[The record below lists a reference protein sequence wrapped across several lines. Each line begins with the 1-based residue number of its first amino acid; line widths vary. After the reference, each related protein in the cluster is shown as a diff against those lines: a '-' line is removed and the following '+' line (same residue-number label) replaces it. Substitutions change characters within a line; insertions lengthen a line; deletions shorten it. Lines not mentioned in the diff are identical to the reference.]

1 MKVYINKFFNYWP
14 VLLVLIFGLAIL
26 TSFSLEKKEQ
36 SENTIIENQWKQIK
50 TIDEGGLIGERV
62 DLWRNHRL
70 WNIGDSDYII
80 DGFENRPGMHPWQG
94 EHLGKWLHAAT
105 LAYNISGNKK
115 LKLKLDEM
123 VKRLLATQLK
133 SGYLGTYGQGYTF
146 MALPE
151 NDMKTELADDIQP
164 TKKKINS
171 QGNDKAPGGGWD
183 TWTIRY
189 NIYGLLTYEKY
200 FPNKEVLDA
209 CKKMGDLLIE
219 YYGEGK
225 YDLSKYGTRQGISAT
240 TLLESIVMLYERT
253 LDKKYLDFAE
263 RIVKV
268 SEENPKHRLM
278 GTMLEKGS
286 VVYPGDG
293 KGYQLMANLL
303 GYLNLYRCTGNEKYL
318 NTTLNGWQEI
328 QKKHVLTTGGP
339 WTRKMPYNGNKE
351 CFAHQEAFNPEK
363 IVVEGCNNATW
374 MQLNIHLFE
383 LTGNAKYFSEAEVAL
398 LNSTYGHQYSDGIEW
413 CYYMAPNEDRPK
425 YEPRFHC
432 CGSSQPRGMEMYSNH
447 LAGIIDSNLSINT
460 FSASKIEIPN
470 QFGSGTLNIESGF
483 PLKQSSSIFLNPIE
497 SKAFTLEFRLPLNT
511 AFKQVLVNNKKVEI
525 LSNDRGFYELNRKWK
540 KGDEITIDYNYELKA
555 TIQDGEKGKKWVA
568 FSYGPI
574 ALAQKVDKMA
584 GDEPFLNI
592 DFTNPNEL
600 LGLLVKSAKSDIEFT
615 IKETSTTLI
624 PYYQTGT
631 KQSGPKTYFTIKN

>member
-1 MKVYINKFFNYWP
+1 MNKYYSYWP
-14 VLLVLIFGLAIL
+14 VLLVLMLGLAIL
-26 TSFSLEKKEQ
+26 TSFGEKKKDQ
-36 SENTIIENQWKQIK
+36 SNNRIIVNQWQQIK

-62 DLWRNHRL
+62 DLWRNNRL
-70 WNIGDSDYII
+70 WNIGNSDYII

-105 LAYNISGNKK
+105 LAYNINGNEK
-115 LKLKLDEM
+115 LKMKLDEM
-123 VKRLLATQLK
+123 VERLLATQLPD
-133 SGYLGTYGQGYTF
+133 GYMGTYGESYTF

-164 TKKKINS
+164 TSKKVNS
-171 QGNDKAPGGGWD
+171 QANDKAPGGGWD

-200 FPNKEVLDA
+200 FPNENIVEA
-209 CKKMGDLLIE
+209 CKKMGDLLIK

-253 LDKKYLDFAE
+253 LDEKYLDFAE

-278 GTMLEKGS
+278 GTMLKKGS

-303 GYLNLYRCTGNEKYL
+303 GYLRLYRCTGNAKYL
-318 NTTLNGWQEI
+318 QTVLNGWYEI
-328 QKKHVLTTGGP
+328 QEKHVLTTGGP

-351 CFAHQEAFNPEK
+351 CFAKTDAFHPEK

-383 LTGNAKYFSEAEVAL
+383 LTGNAKYFNEAEIAL

-413 CYYMAPNEDRPK
+413 CYYMSPNEDRPK

-447 LAGIIDSNLSINT
+447 LAGIIDGNLSINT
-460 FSASKIEIPN
+460 LSASKIEIPK
-470 QFGSGTLNIESGF
+470 QFGSGILNIESGF
-483 PLKQSSSIFLNPIE
+483 PLKQSSSIYLNPIE
-497 SKAFTLEFRLPLNT
+497 SKGFSLEFRLPLNT
-511 AFKQVLVNNKKVEI
+511 SIKQVLVNKKKIEI
-525 LSNDRGFYELNRKWK
+525 LKTNRGFYQIYRTWK
-540 KGDEITIDYNYELKA
+540 KGDEITIDYEYELKVS
-555 TIQDGEKGKKWVA
+555 IQEGEKGKKWVA
-568 FSYGPI
+568 FTYGPI
-574 ALAQKVDKMA
+574 ALAQKIERTP
-584 GDEPFLNI
+584 GDEPFSNI
-592 DFTNPNEL
+592 DFKKPSEL
-600 LGLLVKSAKSDIEFT
+600 LDQLDKSVTSNIEFNIKGTNT
-615 IKETSTTLI
+615 ILI

-631 KQSGPKTYFTIKN
+631 KQSGPKTYFGLKN

>member
-1 MKVYINKFFNYWP
+1 MNKIFKYWP
-14 VLLVLIFGLAIL
+14 VTLVLILGLTIF
-26 TSFSLEKKEQ
+26 TSFRKYKKDQ
-36 SENTIIENQWKQIK
+36 SANKIIENQWQQIK

-62 DLWRNHRL
+62 DLWRNNRL

-80 DGFENRPGMHPWQG
+80 DGFEKRPGMHPWQG

-105 LAYNISGNKK
+105 LAYNISGDKK

-123 VKRLLATQLK
+123 VKRLIASQLK
-133 SGYLGTYGQGYTF
+133 NGYSGTYGETYTF

-151 NDMKTELADDIQP
+151 NDSKTKLADDIQP
-164 TKKKINS
+164 TKKKVNS
-171 QGNDKAPGGGWD
+171 QANDEAPGGGWD

-200 FPNKEVLDA
+200 FPNNEVVEA
-209 CKKMGDLLIE
+209 CKKMGDLLMDI
-219 YYGEGK
+219 YGEGK
-225 YDLSKYGTRQGISAT
+225 YDLSKYGTRQGISST

-303 GYLNLYRCTGNEKYL
+303 GYLNLYRCTGNKKYL
-318 NTTLNGWQEI
+318 QTALHGWQEI
-328 QKKHVLTTGGP
+328 HDKHVLTTGGP

-351 CFAHQEAFNPEK
+351 CFAKTDAFHPEK

-383 LTGNAKYFSEAEVAL
+383 LTGNAKYFNEAEVAL

-413 CYYMAPNEDRPK
+413 CYYMSPNEDRPK

-432 CGSSQPRGMEMYSNH
+432 CGSSQPRGMEMYSSH
-447 LAGIIDSNLSINT
+447 LAGIINGNLSINT
-460 FSASKIEIPN
+460 LSASKIEIPKE
-470 QFGSGTLNIESGF
+470 FGSGTINIESGF
-483 PLKQSSSIFLNPIE
+483 PLKQSSSVVLNPEE
-497 SKAFTLEFRLPLNT
+497 SKEFILEFRLPLNT
-511 AFKQVLVNNKKVEI
+511 SIDQVFINNEKTEI
-525 LSNDRGFYELNRKWK
+525 SPNDRGFYEINRNWK

-574 ALAQKVDKMA
+574 ALAQKIERMSE
-584 GDEPFLNI
+584 DEPFLNI
-592 DFTNPNEL
+592 DFTKTNEIL
-600 LGLLVKSAKSDIEFT
+600 NQLDKSDTTDIEFT
-615 IKETSTTLI
+615 IKGTNTILK